1 LQDVSSLVRSPQ
13 SHEDPHEDIQA
24 LRARVAGLE
33 ATFAE
38 RDAELS
44 RTQAELAAF
53 RIRYRQRVG
62 RLHEELD
69 ELERAI
75 NEAELGILSERVKE
89 QDPAD
94 VKGAP
99 REVTPRS
106 LSSDTV
112 RRLFRDV
119 AKTIHPDL
127 ADDDDERERRHK
139 LMIEA
144 NRAYAQ
150 GDEERLRWILEAWE
164 NSPEAVTGSDLDA
177 MRLRLMRRI
186 AQIEEQ
192 LTVLASDLADMKASS
207 LWQLKAMVDAETANG
222 NDLMADM
229 IRRLNRDILV
239 ARNRLDALQPR
250 G

>member
-1 LQDVSSLVRSPQ
+1 VTSLVRSNQ
-13 SHEDPHEDIQA
+13 TDDSIDD
-24 LRARVAGLE
+24 LRARM
-33 ATFAE
+33 
-38 RDAELS
+38 AELE
-44 RTQAELAAF
+44 RTLDARRTEIRRTTTALEAF
-53 RIRYRQRVG
+53 RIRYRQDVG

-69 ELERAI
+69 ELEVAI
-75 NEAELGILSERVKE
+75 AELELGEINTRIDGDGA
-89 QDPAD
+89 DPA
-94 VKGAP
+94 AP
-99 REVTPRS
+99 PAGPTSEPAARFT
-106 LSSDTV
+106 SDAV
-112 RRLFRDV
+112 RTLFRDV

-150 GDEERLRWILEAWE
+150 GDEERLRWILQVWE

-192 LTVLASDLADMKASS
+192 LTVLASELADLKKSS
-207 LWQLKAMVDAETANG
+207 LWQLKAMVDAESANG

-239 ARNRLDALQPR
+239 ARNRLDALR
-250 G
+250 

>member
-1 LQDVSSLVRSPQ
+1 MSSLVHSPQ
-13 SHEDPHEDIQA
+13 SHEDIGA
-24 LRARVAGLE
+24 LRARVAELE

-38 RDAELS
+38 RDAELY
-44 RTQAELAAF
+44 RIKAEVAAF
-53 RIRYRQRVG
+53 RINYRQRVG

-75 NEAELGILSERVKE
+75 NEAELGILSERVKD
-89 QDPAD
+89 QDPSD

-99 REVTPRS
+99 REVAPRS
-106 LSSDTV
+106 LSSDAV

-150 GDEERLRWILEAWE
+150 GDEERLRWILQVWE
-164 NSPEAVTGSDLDA
+164 NSPEAVTGSDLDS
-177 MRLRLMRRI
+177 MRLRLMRRM
-186 AQIEEQ
+186 AQLEEQ
-192 LTVLASDLADMKASS
+192 LTVLASDLAEMKESS
-207 LWQLKAMVDAETANG
+207 LWQLKAMVDAETAKG

-229 IRRLNRDILV
+229 IRRLNRDILA

-250 G
+250 T